1 MVDVVEP
8 LGNEAIVTARCAA
21 GLLQIETE
29 VQGELKPGQPVPLLF
44 DTAHIHLFDR
54 QTELAL

>member
-1 MVDVVEP
+1 MIDVVEP

-29 VQGELKPGQPVPLLF
+29 LTGELKPGQPVPLLF
-44 DTAHIHLFDR
+44 DTAHVHLFDR
-54 QTELAL
+54 QTEHAL